1 MSFLKKLF
9 GSKPTKP
16 KAPTVVE
23 SIMYDGYKI
32 DTTPMNEGGQFRLC
46 ALITK
51 EVDGITKTHN
61 LIRADVL
68 ASKEQA
74 SEEAIRK
81 AKQVIDEQGERILG

>member
-16 KAPTVVE
+16 KTPTVVE
-23 SIMYDGYKI
+23 TIMYDGYKI

-46 ALITK
+46 AMITK
-51 EVDGITKTHN
+51 EIDGVSKTHK
-61 LIRADVL
+61 LIRADIL

-81 AKQVIDEQGERILG
+81 AKQVIDEQGEQILR